1 MKKSLREW
9 AVDWS
14 VDLFLMTVPF
24 TIILLFVYGLSTF
37 KLGTKSEDDL
47 FHNEVFV
54 CRLGKEVTT
63 LTATQSV
70 TTKDGVVWYVVDGKG
85 QKHIY
90 VKSQFESCFTI
101 SQDALGYSINII
113 HYTSSNSF

>member
-9 AVDWS
+9 AAGWS
-14 VDLFLMTVPF
+14 VNLLLMTAPF
-24 TIILLFVYGLSTF
+24 TIIVLFVYVLDV
-37 KLGTKSEDDL
+37 LGNHMKADDGV

-70 TTKDGVVWYVVDGKG
+70 TTKDGVVWYVVDVKG

-101 SQDALGYSINII
+101 SQDALGYKDS
-113 HYTSSNSF
+113 

>member
-1 MKKSLREW
+1 MKKSLIEW
-9 AVDWS
+9 AM
-14 VDLFLMTVPF
+14 DLFLVA
-24 TIILLFVYGLSTF
+24 
-37 KLGTKSEDDL
+37 LGVLTGIVVLHLVSAAFASKPKSDDGV

-101 SQDALGYSINII
+101 SQDVLGYKDS
-113 HYTSSNSF
+113 

>member
-9 AVDWS
+9 AL
-14 VDLFLMTVPF
+14 DLFLVGMGILFFALVAELLWATF
-24 TIILLFVYGLSTF
+24 T
-37 KLGTKSEDDL
+37 SERKADDGV

-63 LTATQSV
+63 LSATQSV

-101 SQDALGYSINII
+101 SQDVLGYKDS
-113 HYTSSNSF
+113 

>member
-14 VDLFLMTVPF
+14 VDLFLVTVPF

-37 KLGTKSEDDL
+37 KLGTKSEDDV

-101 SQDALGYSINII
+101 SQDVLGYKDS
-113 HYTSSNSF
+113 

>member
-9 AVDWS
+9 AVGWS
-14 VDLFLMTVPF
+14 VDLLLMTAPF
-24 TIILLFVYGLSTF
+24 TIIVLFVYALNV
-37 KLGTKSEDDL
+37 LGNRMKADDGV

-85 QKHIY
+85 HKHIY

-101 SQDALGYSINII
+101 SQDALGYKDS
-113 HYTSSNSF
+113 

>member
-1 MKKSLREW
+1 MKKDLIDW
-9 AVDWS
+9 AL
-14 VDLFLMTVPF
+14 DLFLVAMG
-24 TIILLFVYGLSTF
+24 ILLVAVVAQLTF
-37 KLGTKSEDDL
+37 AAFASKPKSDDGV

-54 CRLGKEVTT
+54 CRLGKEVVTMT
-63 LTATQSV
+63 VTQSI

-101 SQDALGYSINII
+101 SQDVLGYKDS
-113 HYTSSNSF
+113 

>member
-1 MKKSLREW
+1 MLLRIILLRL
-9 AVDWS
+9 ATYLFIPFLT
-14 VDLFLMTVPF
+14 VDLFLVGMGILFFALVAELLWATF
-24 TIILLFVYGLSTF
+24 T
-37 KLGTKSEDDL
+37 SERKADDGV

-70 TTKDGVVWYVVDGKG
+70 TTKDGLVWHVVDGKG

-90 VKSQFESCFTI
+90 VKSQLESCFTI
-101 SQDALGYSINII
+101 SQDVLGYKDS
-113 HYTSSNSF
+113 

>member
-9 AVDWS
+9 AVDRAA
-14 VDLFLMTVPF
+14 DLLLMTAPF
-24 TIILLFVYGLSTF
+24 TVIVLLVYALDILFNNPKINDGV
-37 KLGTKSEDDL
+37 

-85 QKHIY
+85 HKHIY

-101 SQDALGYSINII
+101 SQDALGYKDS
-113 HYTSSNSF
+113 

>member
-9 AVDWS
+9 AL
-14 VDLFLMTVPF
+14 DLFLVAMG
-24 TIILLFVYGLSTF
+24 ILLVAVVAQLTF
-37 KLGTKSEDDL
+37 AAFASKPKSDDGV

-85 QKHIY
+85 HKHIY

-101 SQDALGYSINII
+101 SQDALGYKDS
-113 HYTSSNSF
+113 